1 MTIYGKIWKK
11 VSDETIATPRSVQIS
26 AGFIIEWKKVNEWIP
41 ELCYKVITIEYQ
53 VCLYDWDMVP
63 HKRTIRLKLFKTTR
77 RGKQH

>member
-41 ELCYKVITIEYQ
+41 ELCYNVITREYRVSFIWLRHGSTQ
-53 VCLYDWDMVP
+53 TDN
-63 HKRTIRLKLFKTTR
+63 
-77 RGKQH
+77 